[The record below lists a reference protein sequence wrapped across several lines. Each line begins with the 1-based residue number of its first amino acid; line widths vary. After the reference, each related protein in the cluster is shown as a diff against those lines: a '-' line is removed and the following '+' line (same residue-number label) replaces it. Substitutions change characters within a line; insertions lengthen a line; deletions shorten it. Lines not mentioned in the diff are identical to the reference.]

1 MEAAGDE
8 APTRAAERI
17 WAIVI
22 GFVVTITWLRAI
34 GYAVDFV
41 ADRL

>member
-1 MEAAGDE
+1 MEAAGNG
-8 APTRAAERI
+8 APAQAAERI

-34 GYAVDFV
+34 AYAVDFF